1 MLEDLKEWT
10 AAMEELYETVA
21 SLETGSAPNATGA
34 DIMVDAERS
43 ARLAAAHAL
52 VAWMKAR
59 AVARAIKGE
68 Y

>member
-1 MLEDLKEWT
+1 MFGELKEWQ
-10 AAMEELYETVA
+10 AAMEELSETVA
-21 SLETGSAPNATGA
+21 SLETGSTPHETAAS
-34 DIMVDAERS
+34 IMVDAERS

-68 Y
+68 F